1 MNEVFSAWPQW
12 TWPTE
17 PAREYSVV
25 DNDED
30 DVVEFLN
37 GASEDRIPC
46 KPRVFRELCI
56 SRDRYKIRN
65 WPDIRH
71 DTIWDY
77 TSTGISFP
85 PAALGDLQIFATC
98 SSSSCSSHYSRWHCM
113 VGAVGIRE
121 RNCRHP
127 SGATTNVTI
136 LKTNAR
142 P

>member
-1 MNEVFSAWPQW
+1 M
-12 TWPTE
+12 E
-17 PAREYSVV
+17 PAKTAFSVNQESFESYV
-25 DNDED
+25 SAEIDT
-30 DVVEFLN
+30 
-37 GASEDRIPC
+37 
-46 KPRVFRELCI
+46 
-56 SRDRYKIRN
+56 KIRN

-71 DTIWDY
+71 DTIWDD